1 MKRNATAPLILATA
15 FVQASCAEP
24 APSRDETAESSSAGS
39 ASEQDAFF
47 SALSSHCG
55 NAYSGQLVS
64 DDPVDADFASAE
76 MVMHVRECSPDA
88 ISVPFHVKTAEGW
101 DRSRTWVL
109 SRTESGLRLK
119 HDHRHE
125 DGTSDAVTM
134 YGGDTADAGTSQ
146 SQDFP
151 IDQESIDLFQREG
164 LTASLTNVWT
174 VEIDPAGT
182 DDAAFAYQLRRT
194 VDGGAPEERFF
205 RAEFDLTDPVIA
217 PPPAWGH
224 D

>member
-1 MKRNATAPLILATA
+1 MKRISTASLVFAIAL
-15 FVQASCAEP
+15 FQASCAEP
-24 APSRDETAESSSAGS
+24 AQSPDDRIETAAVPAGP
-39 ASEQDAFF
+39 QDAFW

-55 NAYSGQLVS
+55 NAYAGELVS
-64 DDPVDADFASAE
+64 ADAADGDFADAE
-76 MVMHVRECSPDA
+76 MVMHVRECSDEA
-88 ISVPFHVKTAEGW
+88 ISVPFHVKTAQGW

-109 SRTESGLRLK
+109 TRSESGLRLK

-134 YGGDTADAGTSQ
+134 YGGDTANDGTARA
-146 SQDFP
+146 QDFP
-151 IDQESIDLFQREG
+151 IDQESIDLFNRES

-182 DDAAFAYQLRRT
+182 DDAGFAYQLRRT
-194 VDGGAPEERFF
+194 VAGGAPADRFF
-205 RAEFDLTDPVIA
+205 RVEFDLTDTVAA